1 MSRDYFD
8 DSIEDDIDSRS
19 SKAAKNNFAKG
30 ALVGILAVLLVT
42 ATVFAIMLK
51 LDVITFGDAPA
62 ISGGSDSLADKAHD
76 KLASIEKKLEAFY
89 FDDVDD
95 ETIIDNIC
103 RAYLDSYGDKYTVY
117 YDKEEYNSLME
128 SSSGSF
134 VGIGVLVSKNEDG
147 TIKAERVYEGSPAE
161 KGGLKDG
168 DTILSIDGISVVDED
183 LDTSVARIKGEKGTK
198 VTVEARHMGS
208 DHAQEYVLTR
218 DLVDYV
224 MVDSMMLEDDI
235 GYIEMIQFS
244 DVTYEQFKDAYDKCL
259 SQGAKGL
266 IIDVRDNPGG
276 LLTSVCDI
284 LDMLV
289 PDGLLV
295 YTEDKKGNRTDYKGK
310 NPAEAEVPIVVLVNG
325 SSASASEI
333 FAGCLQD
340 YGTATVVGTTT
351 FGKGIVQSVITLSDG
366 TAIKFTTSK
375 YYTPKGQD
383 IHGNGVHPDV
393 EIEYDYETIMSK
405 DEITYKDDN
414 QVMKAVELLRQ
425 KIK

>member
-19 SKAAKNNFAKG
+19 SEAAKNNFAKG

-42 ATVFAIMLK
+42 VTVFAILFK
-51 LDVITFGDAPA
+51 LEVITFGGSPA
-62 ISGGSDSLADKAHD
+62 IAGGSDSLADKAYD

-117 YDKEEYNSLME
+117 YDREEYSSLME

-147 TIKAERVYEGSPAE
+147 TIKAEKVYDGSPAE

-168 DTILSIDGISVVDED
+168 DTILSIDGVSVVDED
-183 LDTSVARIKGEKGTK
+183 LDTSVARIKGEKGTE
-198 VTVEARHMGS
+198 VTIEARHPGS
-208 DHAQEYVLTR
+208 DQTQKYVLTR

-333 FAGCLQD
+333 FAGCMQD
-340 YGTATVVGTTT
+340 YGTATIVGTTT
-351 FGKGIVQSVITLSDG
+351 FGKGIVQSVMTLSDG

-414 QVMKAVELLRQ
+414 QVMKAIELLRQ

>member
-19 SKAAKNNFAKG
+19 SKAAKSNFAKG

-42 ATVFAIMLK
+42 VTVFAILLK
-51 LDVITFGDAPA
+51 LDVITFGGSPA
-62 ISGGSDSLADKAHD
+62 IAGGSDSLADKAYD
-76 KLASIEKKLEAFY
+76 KLASIEKRLEAFY

-117 YDKEEYNSLME
+117 YDREEYSSLME

-147 TIKAERVYEGSPAE
+147 TIRAEKVYEGSPAE

-168 DTILSIDGISVVDED
+168 DTILSIDGVSVVDED
-183 LDTSVARIKGEKGTK
+183 LDTSVARIKGEKGTE
-198 VTVEARHMGS
+198 VTIEARHPGS
-208 DHAQEYVLTR
+208 DRVQKYVLTR

-224 MVDSMMLEDDI
+224 MVDSMMLEGDI

-340 YGTATVVGTTT
+340 YGTATIVGTTT